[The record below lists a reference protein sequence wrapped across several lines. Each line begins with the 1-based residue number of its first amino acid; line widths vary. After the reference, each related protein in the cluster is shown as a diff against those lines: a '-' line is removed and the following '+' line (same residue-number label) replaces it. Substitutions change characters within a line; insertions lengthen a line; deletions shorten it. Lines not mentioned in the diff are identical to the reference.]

1 MGPPPCTSLM
11 YDDIMFLRL
20 PESNNNGYSKDLTL
34 VYDNEPFARFTLL
47 IKQPEIR
54 YWCAYD
60 SDVL

>member
-47 IKQPEIR
+47 IK
-54 YWCAYD
+54 
-60 SDVL
+60 